1 MLFAWKGQDYIH
13 AESMTEG
20 EDMQQAIQQV
30 VTYKVR
36 LNYKNEKDAENSVRD
51 AALIMAGI
59 ANQKMVDIV
68 TMYPG
73 ATKKCPG

>member
-1 MLFAWKGQDYIH
+1 
-13 AESMTEG
+13 MTEG

-36 LNYKNEKDAENSVRD
+36 LNYKNEKEAENSVRD

-59 ANQKMVDIV
+59 AEQKMVDIV
-68 TMYPG
+68 TMFPG
-73 ATKKCPG
+73 VTKKCPG

>member
-1 MLFAWKGQDYIH
+1 
-13 AESMTEG
+13 MTEG
-20 EDMQQAIQQV
+20 EQMQQAIQQV

-36 LNYKNEKDAENSVRD
+36 LNYKNEKEAENSVRD

-68 TMYPG
+68 TMFPG
-73 ATKKCPG
+73 VTKKCPG

>member
-1 MLFAWKGQDYIH
+1 MLFAWRGTGNIH

-20 EDMQQAIQQV
+20 EPMQQQV

-36 LNYKNEKDAENSVRD
+36 LNYETEKELEENSVRD

-68 TMYPG
+68 TMFPG
-73 ATKKCPG
+73 VTKKCPG

>member
-1 MLFAWKGQDYIH
+1 MLFAWKERDYIH

-20 EDMQQAIQQV
+20 EGMIQQV

-36 LNYKNEKDAENSVRD
+36 LNYKSEKEAENSVRD

>member
-1 MLFAWKGQDYIH
+1 MLFAWKEQGFIH

>member
-1 MLFAWKGQDYIH
+1 
-13 AESMTEG
+13 
-20 EDMQQAIQQV
+20 MQQQV

-36 LNYKNEKDAENSVRD
+36 LNYETEKELEENSVRD

-73 ATKKCPG
+73 TIKKCPG